1 MKMADTIN
9 ELYSKYTE
17 GVGYALEEDKY
28 FQYLFEMIQ
37 AGDNTLEQ
45 KNRILHKVV
54 DERWLTV
61 VEEGIEAIFNIVD
74 KPFYY
79 NFRGSCAGCTCK
91 ENYVRQ
97 CSAFK
102 PEYTVYYDK

>member
-37 AGDNTLEQ
+37 AGQYSGTE
-45 KNRILHKVV
+45 
-54 DERWLTV
+54 
-61 VEEGIEAIFNIVD
+61 
-74 KPFYY
+74 KP
-79 NFRGSCAGCTCK
+79 N
-91 ENYVRQ
+91 
-97 CSAFK
+97 SA
-102 PEYTVYYDK
+102 